1 VPALVGLGLID
12 TTCPGPGTLTMFN
25 QLAGLTESVIMPA
38 ADHGGDHSAF
48 YQRAGDWNKLIRAGQ
63 NVPPP

>member
-1 VPALVGLGLID
+1 
-12 TTCPGPGTLTMFN
+12 
-25 QLAGLTESVIMPA
+25 MPA

-48 YQRAGDWNKLIRAGQ
+48 YQRAGAWNKLIRAGQ